1 MMNRWVRILPILC
14 WGLLIGAHPIGAFRC
29 GGDMVQEGDYKFEV
43 LEKCGKPD
51 LEEHVGYVL
60 DRRGYREREIV
71 QWIYGPSRGLYTI
84 LHFEGATLKRIET
97 RLKR

>member
-1 MMNRWVRILPILC
+1 MRRWSRILLILC
-14 WGLLIGAHPIGAFRC
+14 AGLFIGTPSVGAFRC
-29 GGDMVQEGDYKFEV
+29 GGDLVQEGDYKFEV
-43 LEKCGKPD
+43 LDKCGKPD
-51 LEEHVGYVL
+51 IEEHVGYVL
-60 DRRGYREREIV
+60 DRRGNREREIV